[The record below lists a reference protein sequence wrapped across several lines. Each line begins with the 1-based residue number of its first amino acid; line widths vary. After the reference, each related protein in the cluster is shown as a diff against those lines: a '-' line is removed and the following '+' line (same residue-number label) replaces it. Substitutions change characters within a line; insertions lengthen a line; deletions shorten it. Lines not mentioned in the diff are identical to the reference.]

1 MTRKELTGP
10 IDRAAGARLCAIR
23 KARNVSQEK
32 LGAEIG
38 VTFQQ
43 VQKYEKGTNRISI
56 STLILISKALACHP
70 MDIIGEAEDMPQR
83 LSLDT
88 LLAEKK
94 EADARLA
101 HIASLASRRP
111 STASSVS
118 PTAGV
123 AQ

>member
-1 MTRKELTGP
+1 MTRKALTGP

-23 KARNVSQEK
+23 KARQVSQEK

-56 STLILISKALACHP
+56 STLLLICKALGCHP
-70 MDIIGEAEDMPQR
+70 MDIIGEAEDMPDR
-83 LSLDT
+83 MSLDT

-94 EADARLA
+94 DAEARLA
-101 HIASLASRRP
+101 AIAGLADRKAAMKP
-111 STASSVS
+111 DIMAH
-118 PTAGV
+118 
-123 AQ
+123 Q